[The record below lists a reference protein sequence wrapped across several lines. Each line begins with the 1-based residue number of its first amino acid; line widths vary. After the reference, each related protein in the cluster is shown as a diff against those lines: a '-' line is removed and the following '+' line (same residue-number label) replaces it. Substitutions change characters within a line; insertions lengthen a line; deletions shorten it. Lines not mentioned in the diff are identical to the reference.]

1 MKYRLLLLFVVLC
14 AEISANAQ
22 SVGWLELKKTT
33 SSEGAEVYVD
43 GMYMTDIPSKI
54 MLPAG
59 NHEIVVKRDLY
70 LEHKASVK
78 IESGKDA
85 SMSVNLEKNYNYV
98 TFTVPM
104 DAKIR
109 INGKVV
115 GVRTW
120 SGNLKCGEYQVTAE
134 MPGHISTTS
143 AVNVVV
149 GRAQN
154 ITLPSPRVLKGDLR
168 VTSDVDGAMVYLDGS
183 YIGTTPLQTNV
194 VVGDHLVELNG
205 MYVSEEENMVTVAQK
220 GMTEVH
226 FNNREMAQFTVST
239 NVSNA
244 SLLIDGSSSV
254 DGHQYKME
262 LGKHEV
268 SVSASGFKPRSKTV
282 NLKSGS
288 NYEYIKLQEYYFGNT
303 LTEHGLYVDVGCQAM
318 RFPGL
323 EFSLGG
329 YIYGFNL
336 QLDVVAGLKKTPEV
350 SYFTYNGD
358 AIYRYRPNRWNFKF
372 GWGFPLGTRLKATPQ
387 IGFGRLFL
395 SGKCV
400 GGADMDKEF
409 DDDIWRSEFAAGA
422 RLDIAVA
429 PNVAVYVN
437 PAYVV
442 GMGKSDLFQS
452 VMAVSPMLA
461 RWCSGFNASV
471 GVCFYVG
478 SEVW

>member
-1 MKYRLLLLFVVLC
+1 MKYKLLLLFFALC
-14 AEISANAQ
+14 AGLSANGQ
-22 SVGWLELKKTT
+22 SVGWLEFKKTA

-43 GMYMTDIPSKI
+43 GKYVTDIPSKI

-104 DAKIR
+104 HAKIR

-120 SGNLKCGEYQVTAE
+120 SGNLECGEYKVE
-134 MPGHISTTS
+134 VEKPGHVSTITM
-143 AVNVVV
+143 VEVVV
-149 GRAQN
+149 GPGQNVVLPVPRA
-154 ITLPSPRVLKGDLR
+154 IKGDLR

-226 FNNREMAQFTVST
+226 FNNREMAQLTVST
-239 NVSNA
+239 NVSDV
-244 SLLIDGSSSV
+244 SLMIDGHNCIR
-254 DGHQYKME
+254 DNAYKTE
-262 LGKHEV
+262 LGKHYV
-268 SVSASGFKPRSKTV
+268 SVKADGYKPYSKYV
-282 NLKSGS
+282 NVKSGD
-288 NYEYIKLQEYYFGNT
+288 NKEYVKLKEYKFGES
-303 LTEHGLYVDVGCQAM
+303 LTESGLYAGVGYQIM

-329 YIYGFNL
+329 YILGFNV
-336 QLDVVAGLKKTPEV
+336 QLDVATGLKKTQNITFMGSEE
-350 SYFTYNGD
+350 STT
-358 AIYRYRPNRWNFKF
+358 YRYRPNSWNFKM
-372 GWGFPLGTRLKATPQ
+372 GWGFPIGTMMKATPQ
-387 IGFGRLFL
+387 IGFGQVRFK
-395 SGKCV
+395 GKC
-400 GGADMDKEF
+400 ADEYGQEEYDKIKQGIF
-409 DDDIWRSEFAAGA
+409 NVGA
-422 RLDIAVA
+422 RLDIALVRHIA
-429 PNVAVYVN
+429 LYVN
-437 PAYVV
+437 PTYSV
-442 GMGKSDLFQS
+442 GMGQNDLLKIMKDS
-452 VMAVSPMLA
+452 IPVID
-461 RWCSGFNASV
+461 RWTSGFNISA
-471 GVCFYVG
+471 GVCFYL
-478 SEVW
+478 